1 MTKSVETSLQSPDTD
16 VSSWEDIYLHEDRY
30 NKPKEMFKHIDS
42 LVATKKVDSSTQWL
56 DVGCATGEFL
66 FYLEKTHPIVSCTG
80 IDISEPMIEKARQN
94 IPNREFI
101 CGDIFDLPSSLNQQ
115 YDIVTCTGVLQI
127 FDELEM
133 PIKNLVEAVRPGGL
147 LIITGIFNTHD
158 VDVRMR
164 HRRNGRHG
172 IWESG
177 WNLYSTNTFES
188 YLDNIH
194 HVAKYDWHD
203 FRMPFK
209 LVEGPD
215 PMRTWTI
222 QTEDDP
228 HQLVNGAGQVL
239 YVKSCRIQIAT

>member
-1 MTKSVETSLQSPDTD
+1 MNQSAKTSLRSADTD

-42 LVATKKVDSSTQWL
+42 LVTTKRVGGSTRWL

-80 IDISEPMIEKARQN
+80 IDISEPMIEKARRN
-94 IPNREFI
+94 IPNHEFI
-101 CGDIFDLPSSLNQQ
+101 CGDLFDLPSSQKKL

-127 FDELEM
+127 FDELEI
-133 PIKNLVEAVRPGGL
+133 PIANLVETVRPGGI
-147 LIITGIFNTHD
+147 LIVTGIFNNHD

-164 HRRNGRHG
+164 HRRNGRRG
-172 IWESG
+172 TWESG
-177 WNLYSTNTFES
+177 WNLYSTSTFES
-188 YLDNIH
+188 YLNNIH
-194 HVAKYDWHD
+194 NIAKYEWHE

-209 LVEGPD
+209 LPEGPD

-222 QTEDDP
+222 QTESNP

-239 YVKSCRIQIAT
+239 FVKSCCIQVDA